1 MTIIACNAPYGSG
14 GMGQHFSE
22 VVERSR
28 RAGPIRYFS
37 SGIRSSDESIAEVVQ
52 DRLAPLLFRYT
63 PLRFSPGR
71 KAHLANDRFDRAV
84 ARRLTAPI
92 DSFVGFNGQAMHSFL
107 RTREL
112 GCRRFE
118 LIAATSHVAHVAAQ
132 HAKAREY
139 CSVEPDWLNRAQ
151 LEKTLAEYELA
162 DLIHVGSEYAHH
174 SFLRHGVPESKLA
187 RIDYP
192 IDDRFTPHRRA
203 AREGFHVVY
212 TGALT
217 GAKGVPVLLDAFAR
231 LKRPDATLTLV
242 GGSSTRGM
250 RKYLAQK
257 LRADPRITISPGD
270 PLPHLQR
277 AHVYVHPSFQDGYG
291 YAPMEALACG
301 VPVIVTEDTGMKEHV
316 REGVDGYVVP
326 AGDPD
331 ALLDRLEHLA
341 KQPLSF
347 ERRLT

>member
-1 MTIIACNAPYGSG
+1 
-14 GMGQHFSE
+14 
-22 VVERSR
+22 
-28 RAGPIRYFS
+28 
-37 SGIRSSDESIAEVVQ
+37 
-52 DRLAPLLFRYT
+52 
-63 PLRFSPGR
+63 
-71 KAHLANDRFDRAV
+71 
-84 ARRLTAPI
+84 
-92 DSFVGFNGQAMHSFL
+92 
-107 RTREL
+107 
-112 GCRRFE
+112 
-118 LIAATSHVAHVAAQ
+118 
-132 HAKAREY
+132 
-139 CSVEPDWLNRAQ
+139 
-151 LEKTLAEYELA
+151 
-162 DLIHVGSEYAHH
+162 
-174 SFLRHGVPESKLA
+174 
-187 RIDYP
+187 
-192 IDDRFTPHRRA
+192 
-203 AREGFHVVY
+203 
-212 TGALT
+212 
-217 GAKGVPVLLDAFAR
+217 
-231 LKRPDATLTLV
+231 
-242 GGSSTRGM
+242 M